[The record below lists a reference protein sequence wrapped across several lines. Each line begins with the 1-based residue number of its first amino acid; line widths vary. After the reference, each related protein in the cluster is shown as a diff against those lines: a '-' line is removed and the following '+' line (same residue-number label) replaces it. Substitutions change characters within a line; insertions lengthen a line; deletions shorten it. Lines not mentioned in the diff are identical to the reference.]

1 MNRFTPVLYLVAA
14 LTALAVILRFFEL
27 PYPPAPF
34 LKYDASGVPL
44 AVIAFMNLRAAY
56 SVLPIYFTIPV
67 ALGTNSIG
75 MAMKCLAE
83 LSTFTPLAL
92 TFRKLHGKRS
102 DATMIAVAVATVSR
116 VAIMSLANY
125 LVTPHWLLFVKY
137 PGIESFEQAY
147 EFTVSFVLPHSVIFN
162 LTIAL
167 IVSPLSIR
175 VYRVLTRTGILR

>member
-75 MAMKCLAE
+75 MA
-83 LSTFTPLAL
+83 
-92 TFRKLHGKRS
+92 
-102 DATMIAVAVATVSR
+102 
-116 VAIMSLANY
+116 
-125 LVTPHWLLFVKY
+125 
-137 PGIESFEQAY
+137 
-147 EFTVSFVLPHSVIFN
+147 
-162 LTIAL
+162 
-167 IVSPLSIR
+167 
-175 VYRVLTRTGILR
+175 